1 MMDIWEK
8 LYEAAKNDYNPHYV
22 TPFIYSNHVV
32 AAIEAEDGQI
42 FTGYC
47 FEATSGVF
55 HLCAERAAS
64 FNMFQQSGQTTIK
77 RIIAF
82 RDKAPNGGGSGMPCG
97 ACREFLMQLSPKN
110 KDLEFMIDYD
120 KRETITLGELM
131 QNWWG
136 EDRMAAGIED
146 LD

>member
-1 MMDIWEK
+1 MDIWEK

-82 RDKAPNGGGSGMPCG
+82 RDKAPMVVVQVCLVVPAVN
-97 ACREFLMQLSPKN
+97 F
-110 KDLEFMIDYD
+110 
-120 KRETITLGELM
+120 
-131 QNWWG
+131 
-136 EDRMAAGIED
+136 
-146 LD
+146 

>member
-1 MMDIWEK
+1 MDLWEK
-8 LYEAAKNDYNPHYV
+8 LYQAAKKDYNPHYV

-55 HLCAERAAS
+55 HLCAERAAA

-82 RDKAPNGGGSGMPCG
+82 RDKPA
-97 ACREFLMQLSPKN
+97 L
-110 KDLEFMIDYD
+110 
-120 KRETITLGELM
+120 
-131 QNWWG
+131 W
-136 EDRMAAGIED
+136 
-146 LD
+146 

>member
-32 AAIEAEDGQI
+32 AAIEAEG
-42 FTGYC
+42 G
-47 FEATSGVF
+47 TSS
-55 HLCAERAAS
+55 A
-64 FNMFQQSGQTTIK
+64 FNMFQQSSQTTIK
-77 RIIAF
+77 RIIDF
-82 RDKAPNGGGSGMPCG
+82 RDKAPNGSGSGMPCG
-97 ACREFLMQLSPKN
+97 TCREFLMQLSPKN

-131 QNWWG
+131 PNWWG
-136 EDRMAAGIED
+136 EECMAAGIED

>member
-1 MMDIWEK
+1 MDIWEK

-55 HLCAERAAS
+55 HLCAERAAA

-97 ACREFLMQLSPKN
+97 ACRELMVQLMAGN
-110 KDLEFMIDYD
+110 YYDIEIMLDYATG
-120 KRETITLGELM
+120 RTIKLGEITPE
-131 QNWWG
+131 WW
-136 EDRMAAGIED
+136 IK
-146 LD
+146 

>member
-1 MMDIWEK
+1 MDIWEK

-55 HLCAERAAS
+55 HLCAERAAA
-64 FNMFQQSGQTTIK
+64 FNMFQQTIK

-97 ACREFLMQLSPKN
+97 ACREFLMQLSSKN

-131 QNWWG
+131 PNWWG
-136 EDRMAAGIED
+136 EERMADGIED
-146 LD
+146 

>member
-1 MMDIWEK
+1 MGKVISSSK
-8 LYEAAKNDYNPHYV
+8 KGLYPHYV

-42 FTGYC
+42 FIGYC

-55 HLCAERAAS
+55 HLCAERAAA

-120 KRETITLGELM
+120 KREAITLGELM
-131 QNWWG
+131 PNWWG
-136 EDRMAAGIED
+136 EERMAAGIED

>member
-1 MMDIWEK
+1 MTDNFYRRFMMDIWEK

-55 HLCAERAAS
+55 HLCAERAQHLICS
-64 FNMFQQSGQTTIK
+64 SNLVK
-77 RIIAF
+77 R
-82 RDKAPNGGGSGMPCG
+82 
-97 ACREFLMQLSPKN
+97 L
-110 KDLEFMIDYD
+110 
-120 KRETITLGELM
+120 
-131 QNWWG
+131 
-136 EDRMAAGIED
+136 
-146 LD
+146 

>member
-82 RDKAPNGGGSGMPCG
+82 RDKALIVNLPNQIIKRMPFG
-97 ACREFLMQLSPKN
+97 K
-110 KDLEFMIDYD
+110 
-120 KRETITLGELM
+120 ITPL
-131 QNWWG
+131 
-136 EDRMAAGIED
+136 AKASHKIF
-146 LD
+146 